1 MIRAYVYGDVV
12 EDRAGLGSVLGMLI
26 GITCGTLLATWSSSQ
41 GLFAPVPQR
50 TAMEMVPQRAAMEMV
65 PQRAAMEMVIVSRNR
80 PRSAALAFAGTE
92 TRSALLT
99 VSRWSLV

>member
-1 MIRAYVYGDVV
+1 MIRAYIYGDIV

-26 GITCGTLLATWSSSQ
+26 GVTLGALAATWSTGQ
-41 GLFAPVPQR
+41 GPFAPP
-50 TAMEMVPQRAAMEMV
+50 PPRAAIEAT
-65 PQRAAMEMVIVSRNR
+65 PQRAAMEMVIVSRKR
-80 PRSAALAFAGTE
+80 PRSAALAFAGTD